1 LASPPPLLPRA
12 LLPAFN
18 EGSIVISLTYQPGI
32 SLAQSDALGRVAER
46 LVLAVPE
53 VNGLAPQQRRKKTPP
68 FKPPCHS
75 VERFIRKRI
84 GGCWRQHK

>member
-1 LASPPPLLPRA
+1 MASPPPLLPRT

-46 LVLAVPE
+46 LMLAVPE
-53 VNGLAPQQRRKKTPP
+53 VNGLAPQPRRNVLKLPW
-68 FKPPCHS
+68 
-75 VERFIRKRI
+75 
-84 GGCWRQHK
+84 G